1 MKSFIE
7 VQFPVSK
14 ISKESYKERKAGSNQ
29 TLTGLGKWWGR
40 KPLVLVRA
48 VILGLLLP
56 SSSDKKKDLEVF
68 LKLMSMD
75 KDGLVYRK
83 NKPIS
88 TKEIFSI
95 LTNKE
100 KEEYFEKVDNDFVEK
115 YKKGL
120 SKEQKD
126 NLQLLA
132 FNKLSYDDKLT
143 YCLRPEEVSVTSK
156 DTWEFINGHLKTNAS
171 SLQEL
176 ISELGKGTFGRTPV
190 IGDCFA
196 GGGSIPFEA
205 GRIGADVFASDLNPL
220 ASLLNWGN
228 LNILNKN
235 DDEILELKKFQEKV
249 FDAVAQQ
256 VDEWGIENNELG
268 MKAKYYLYCNE
279 AICPECG
286 CKVPL
291 APNWIVSAS
300 FKTIAILHYNKENHA
315 FDIEIKSNASKEEIK
330 EVSKNST
337 IKNGNL
343 ACPHCNNSTPI
354 SSVRKD
360 KKNGSG
366 VIEYG
371 LRKWEKEDYIPR
383 KDDTFQERLYCIKY
397 IEKFDHKTWEDILK
411 KPAPAT
417 DACYGTIHY
426 VSPSK
431 EDLEREEKV
440 NVLLKERF
448 VEWQEKGYIPD
459 MGIEEGYNTDQLSRE
474 RGWSYWHQLFNS
486 RQLLLHGLFME
497 ILQQIAKTPEEK
509 SLGILGMNI
518 IVNSSSKLSIWHY
531 TYDKGERTFSNQALN
546 TIYNFAVRGLAS
558 TYTSWVFNINNTSFD
573 SAALIVP
580 QDARKID
587 YNCDIWITD
596 PPYADAV
603 NYHELSEF
611 FLAWDRKFIKKIFP
625 DWYIDSKRA
634 LAVKGKGKSFN
645 ESMVEVYSN
654 LVKNMP
660 DNGAQ
665 VVMFTHQDVSVWA
678 DLTYILWSSGLCVT
692 AAWNISTETESGGL
706 KGGSN
711 YVKGTVILVLR
722 KQTSNATAYS
732 DELYFEIEDKVKEQI
747 DSMRSLDDKEDPN
760 FTDTDYLLA
769 AYAASLEV
777 LTSYRKLEGIDLEY
791 ELSRERKQGETTQV
805 EVLIQEAV
813 KIAYNYLIPKD
824 FDKANWKELSNEEK
838 LYIKGLESEKSGLY
852 AVSAYQELA
861 RGFGVKE
868 YKDLMENTKA
878 NQARLL
884 TASEFKNKGYKQT
897 NNDFS
902 KSLLREVL
910 MAIYVGQKEENSQ
923 YGKNWLKSEI
933 PDYWNKR
940 NLIIHILD
948 YLLLIENYSNMS
960 HWDNDINEMKILRE
974 LVKHDG
980 V

>member
-56 SSSDKKKDLEVF
+56 STNDKKKDLEVF

-75 KDGLVYRK
+75 KDGLISRK

-88 TKEIFSI
+88 TKEIFNI
-95 LTNKE
+95 LNDKE
-100 KEEYFEKVDNDFVEK
+100 REEYFEKVDNEFIEK

-126 NLQLLA
+126 YLQA
-132 FNKLSYDDKLT
+132 FVFNKLSYDDKLT
-143 YCLRPEEVSVTSK
+143 YCLRPEEVSVISK
-156 DTWEFINGHLKTNAS
+156 DTWEFINDHLKTNAS

-176 ISELGKGTFGRTPV
+176 VSELGKRTVGRTPV

-228 LNILNKN
+228 LNILNKT
-235 DDEILELKKFQEKV
+235 DEEIIELKKFQEKV
-249 FDAVAQQ
+249 FDEVAKQ

-268 MKAKYYLYCNE
+268 MKSKYYLYCNE
-279 AICPECG
+279 AVCPECG

-291 APNWIVSAS
+291 APNWVVSAS

-315 FDIEIKSNASKEEIK
+315 FDIEIKSNVSKEEIK
-330 EVSKNST
+330 EVSKTST

-343 ACPHCNNSTPI
+343 SCPHCNNSTPI

-360 KKNGSG
+360 KRNSLGET
-366 VIEYG
+366 EYG
-371 LRKWEKEDYIPR
+371 LRKWEKEEYVPR
-383 KDDTFQERLYCIKY
+383 KDDIFQERLYCIKY
-397 IEKFDHKTWEDILK
+397 IEKFDHKTWEDVLK

-417 DACYGTIHY
+417 DACYGKIHY
-426 VSPSK
+426 VAPSQ
-431 EDLEREEKV
+431 EDFKREEKV
-440 NVLLKERF
+440 NALLKDRF
-448 VEWQEKGYIPD
+448 NEWQEKGYIPD
-459 MGIEEGYNTDQLSRE
+459 MPIEEGEETTRLFRE
-474 RGWSYWHQLFNS
+474 RGWAYWHQLFNP
-486 RQLLLHGLFME
+486 RQILLHGLFME
-497 ILQQIAKTPEEK
+497 KISNISKTLEEK
-509 SLGILGMNI
+509 ALSQLAISMLANKD
-518 IVNSSSKLSIWHY
+518 SKLVIWDY
-531 TYDKGERTFSNQALN
+531 NYDKGAQTFNNQALN
-546 TIYNFAVRGLAS
+546 TIYNFPVRTLS
-558 TYTSWVFNINNTSFD
+558 TLYTAWMFDLRNYPFTSK
-573 SAALIVP
+573 SKILP
-580 QDARKID
+580 QDARQID
-587 YNCDIWITD
+587 TTCDIWITD

-603 NYHELSEF
+603 NYHELSEY
-611 FLAWDRKFIKKIFP
+611 FLAWNKKFIKEIFP

-660 DNGAQ
+660 NNGAQ

-692 AAWNISTETESGGL
+692 SAWNIATETESGGL
-706 KGGSN
+706 KGGGN

-722 KQTSNATAYS
+722 KQTSTATAYS

-805 EVLIQEAV
+805 EVLIGEAV

-838 LYIKGLESEKSGLY
+838 LYIKGLEAEKSGLY
-852 AVSAYQELA
+852 AISAYQELA

-868 YKDLMENTKA
+868 YKELLENTKA

-884 TASEFKNKGYKQT
+884 TASEFKNKGYKQI

-902 KSLLREVL
+902 KSLLREIL

-960 HWDNDINEMKILRE
+960 HWDKDINEMKILRE